1 MLGSPDYCGTWQI
14 AVSRQWSN
22 NMQYA
27 TTVEWTLRH
36 ADEHYSR
43 RLYGVNPKAGSYA
56 MDPMT
61 ENTTED
67 KVHNYNYN
75 KTRQSCGM
83 ESTVKYRVLHL
94 LYRVDPTEW
103 TLQQT
108 STDTRPMGSAT
119 TSEAPDVPIAPITPM
134 RLSRSHRAQVAQ
146 YEWTLL
152 QTDNCGVDHM
162 AEPHSSGHYDSCGAD
177 RQTCTVYVTLLVQD
191 HRNYVGRDSRAD
203 VFDEDQVSEEE
214 MFSNVET
221 PKAFEEFLDMKGN
234 KVKLKGFHGGLD
246 TVNDQT
252 GEYSC
257 YTTHKDKDIMFHVLH
272 PPPLSTLLP
281 YNATDSQQVPAQ
293 GHIGND
299 IVVLVFLQDKN
310 ATFCPCIIRSHF
322 IHSYIVVQVEYP
334 NTDHVV
340 YKVAMAAKNDDGQFD
355 PPLLHPTVFQKGPE
369 FREWLL
375 TKLLNAEVSC
385 HRAPDFQKLATRTQ
399 LFNQLVDEVTHYRDD
414 IDGVKSFA
422 FRLLREND
430 PMTVIGSAPDLAIPS
445 TSRQGYGH
453 HDRSTTSG
461 SSAEDHHVGKEPP
474 VVDMPPTSQS
484 SKKVK
489 RRFTFKRDKKKSKGT
504 QDTIEESLEHTRGF
518 RKAFNSSP
526 SPNTT
531 DGQNSE
537 NSSLASNFA
546 LRLSVPSDL
555 HNLNHSNSASV
566 ENVSDCT
573 SSVLEGKSKLRG
585 SVSAEFKTQEV
596 RVPFQVE
603 VEVVDGG
610 EEGRQG
616 WSHDSQPR
624 VQQSQVTME
633 VSSNVGGSGDGGSGD
648 GGSGDGGSGDGGS
661 GDGGSGDGGSGDG
674 GSGDGGSGD
683 GGSGDGGSGDGG
695 SGDGGSGDGGSGDGC
710 SGDGGSGDGGSGD
723 GGSGD
728 GGSGDGGS
736 GDGGSGDGGSG
747 DGGSGDGV
755 GVGGSSGDGGSGDGG
770 SGDGGSGDG
779 GSGDGGSVDGGS
791 GDGGSG
797 DGGSGVG
804 GSGDG
809 GSGSSGSGICR
820 SGETFPSLPR
830 PPSPCSRQRHQLP
843 HPPDHHSMSPSS
855 SNSTP
860 TKTKTVTISRRISK
874 SHAPCKLPT
883 QKDIL
888 SRYGHASVSS
898 DMGVAVTLRD
908 VKEMEVAHA
917 QSSSDLVLSSGNSY
931 VSMPALNGMP
941 MLPLEVARPMTSLWF
956 MSSSSPKVSNE
967 KAPKVLDDE
976 EMLFKTCSTESLIS
990 VIENSHKA
998 SLVQKLIAKVTKLQE
1013 QNNKLWKENAK
1024 LTLMNKVKVAKYK
1037 GLKQQLEDST
1047 RLISELK
1054 KFRPEFV

>member
-1 MLGSPDYCGTWQI
+1 MLGSPDYCGTWQL

-83 ESTVKYRVLHL
+83 ESTVKYRVLL
-94 LYRVDPTEW
+94 VE
-103 TLQQT
+103 
-108 STDTRPMGSAT
+108 M
-119 TSEAPDVPIAPITPM
+119 ITPM
-134 RLSRSHRAQVAQ
+134 RLRRSHRAQVAQ

-203 VFDEDQVSEEE
+203 VFDEDQVNKMASIRMLYSCTAKDDVRHMPYMYAKYIQVSEEE

-355 PPLLHPTVFQKGPE
+355 PPLLHPTVFQKGSE

-414 IDGVKSFA
+414 IDGVKSFWPKPLSRPAEEEGFNGRVIWQQGKPFIWGIMSKRKLIGGWLNGGGGLSPKA
-422 FRLLREND
+422 FRPLREND

-555 HNLNHSNSASV
+555 HTLNHSNSASV

-661 GDGGSGDGGSGDG
+661 GDGGSGD
-674 GSGDGGSGD
+674 
-683 GGSGDGGSGDGG
+683 
-695 SGDGGSGDGGSGDGC
+695 
-710 SGDGGSGDGGSGD
+710 
-723 GGSGD
+723 
-728 GGSGDGGS
+728 
-736 GDGGSGDGGSG
+736 
-747 DGGSGDGV
+747 V
-755 GVGGSSGDGGSGDGG
+755 MV
-770 SGDGGSGDG
+770 
-779 GSGDGGSVDGGS
+779 V
-791 GDGGSG
+791 
-797 DGGSGVG
+797 V
-804 GSGDG
+804 
-809 GSGSSGSGICR
+809 
-820 SGETFPSLPR
+820 
-830 PPSPCSRQRHQLP
+830 RQRHQLP

-1013 QNNKLWKENAK
+1013 QNNKLWKENA
-1024 LTLMNKVKVAKYK
+1024 VKVAKYK